1 VSETAVAADAASER
15 AWRRGGGGRGRR
27 AAGKT
32 GGPGAGGAE

>member
-1 VSETAVAADAASER
+1 VAADAER

-27 AAGKT
+27 VAGTT